1 MDIFALLTMLGGLAL
16 FLYGMH
22 VMGEGLEKLSGGRL
36 EHILEKMTDT
46 PLKGVLLG
54 AVVTA
59 VIQSS
64 SATTVMAVGFVNSGM
79 MTLTQS
85 IGIIMGAN
93 IGTTVTAWL
102 LSLAGIE
109 GSNVFISLLKPS
121 SFSPV
126 VAAIGVILL
135 MFTKKQKNKDV
146 GTILIGFAVLMFGM
160 QTMSDAVKPLADV
173 PEFGNILIKFSNPL
187 LGLAA
192 GLLLTAVIQSSSAS
206 VGILQALSATGSVSI
221 ASSIPII
228 LGQNIGA
235 CSATLISSTGANK
248 NAKRVAIVHL
258 YFNLIGAAVF
268 LGGYYLLTL
277 FFDFSFAKSA
287 IDASGIATIHT
298 CFNLITTVLLFPFSK
313 QLVKLASITLRDKEK
328 TPAAETDSKP
338 VIILDER
345 FLNTPSFAVE
355 RCREATVD
363 MAKLSHKAITDALD
377 AMENYSQDKI
387 DGVVKNEDKLDEYE
401 DKLGSYLVKLSSKA
415 LSEGDS
421 RQISKLLHSIGDF
434 ERIGDHA
441 LNISDSAKE
450 MHKKGIKFSDEALAE
465 LEVIV
470 GALREIVSMAIQSF
484 ENADPQLAANV
495 EPLEQVIDDLKDEL
509 KERHINRLQKG
520 LCTIELGFI
529 LSDVLSNIERISDHC
544 SNIAVCVISLEESQF
559 DTHEYLNRI
568 KNSGEKNFTEAFRAY
583 GKKYSLPR

>member
-1 MDIFALLTMLGGLAL
+1 MLGGLAL

-46 PLKGVLLG
+46 PLNGVLLG

-126 VAAIGVILL
+126 VAAVGVILL

-160 QTMSDAVKPLADV
+160 QTMSNAVKPLADV

-206 VGILQALSATGSVSI
+206 VGILQALSVTGSVSI

-298 CFNLITTVLLFPFSK
+298 CFNLITTILLFPFSK

>member
-1 MDIFALLTMLGGLAL
+1 MLGGLAL

-206 VGILQALSATGSVSI
+206 VGILQALSVTGSVSI

-298 CFNLITTVLLFPFSK
+298 CFNLITTILLFPFSK